1 MASFDDTVQDES
13 FCMDVSPLEKLN
25 DYLASRDKSPI
36 RHRLSIP
43 WEEASDSTKRYYVRK
58 GREIV
63 QTCLEE
69 LAPGESSSILSCLS
83 EQQSSSDDG
92 KIYIQ
97 ALCECYY
104 NVEHWSTKRQ
114 ILSIIAD
121 KLSFKEFKTWIPE
134 LTRYR
139 VNVARHHALLYGRGA
154 VLPQLRNTRIYINDD
169 KLDHFVSFIT
179 STHIVQDLPFGEKVL
194 KLSSGEQFKVPNVV
208 RTLIPAQIILQ
219 YQAYCKD
226 TDFKPASRSTLYRIL
241 NVCSASVRK
250 SLQGLDY
257 ISASGAEAF
266 DTLEEVVEKLGNEC
280 GIGMQWAKDKKEQ
293 LKKAKRYLKGDY
305 KVKTI
310 VSKVYIFIF
319 CKCRG
324 GSRIFRKG
332 ACLLCLKSLTGKTI
346 AEK

>member
-1 MASFDDTVQDES
+1 
-13 FCMDVSPLEKLN
+13 MDALPLEKLN
-25 DYLASRDKSPI
+25 DYLGSRDKSPV
-36 RHRLSIP
+36 RHTLSIP
-43 WEEASDSTKRYYVRK
+43 WKQASESTKRYYVRK

-69 LAPGESSSILSCLS
+69 LAPGESNAILSCLS
-83 EQQSSSDDG
+83 ERQSSSDDG
-92 KIYIQ
+92 TIYIQ

-104 NVEHWSTKRQ
+104 NADHWSTRRQ

-121 KLSFKEFKTWIPE
+121 KLSFTELKVWIPE

-139 VNVARHHALLYGRGA
+139 FNVARHHALLHGRGS
-154 VLPQLRNTRIYINDD
+154 VLPQVRNTRIYVDED
-169 KLDHFVSFIT
+169 KLDHFVTFIS

-266 DTLEEVVEKLGNEC
+266 DSLEEVVEKLGNEY
-280 GIGMQWAKDKKEQ
+280 GMGTQWAKDKKEQ

-305 KVKTI
+305 KVK
-310 VSKVYIFIF
+310 K
-319 CKCRG
+319 
-324 GSRIFRKG
+324 
-332 ACLLCLKSLTGKTI
+332 
-346 AEK
+346 